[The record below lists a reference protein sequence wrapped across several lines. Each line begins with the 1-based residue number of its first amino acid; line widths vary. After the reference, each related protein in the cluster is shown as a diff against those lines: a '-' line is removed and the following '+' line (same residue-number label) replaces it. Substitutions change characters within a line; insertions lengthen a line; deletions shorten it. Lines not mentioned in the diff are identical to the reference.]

1 MPLDLPSASAR
12 SVVTRVRCCVYDATE
27 KETSR
32 MPSTP
37 LRHGVFLPPFHPMN
51 ENPSACIERD
61 LELMQWLDRLGFQ
74 EAWIGE
80 HHSAGWELISSPE
93 IFIAVAAERTK
104 HIRFGTGVISLPYHN
119 PLMTAN
125 RIIQLDHHTRG
136 RVMFGAGP
144 GLLASDALML
154 GIDPNTQRDR
164 MAEAL
169 DVILRFFNG
178 EIVTEKTD
186 WYEFVGARAHILPY
200 TKPYPEVA
208 VVSAVTPSGGRMAGK
223 YGTSMIC
230 VAATNP
236 FGYDALAANWKIAND
251 IAAEHGRTMDPAKLR
266 LVGPMHIAETREQAF
281 ANVKY
286 GFEAYLDY
294 LNNNQPRFL
303 VPPGQDA
310 AQWFVDNKFGVI
322 GTPDDAIALIQRLY
336 DKQGDFGVFLQQV
349 HNWADFEETKR
360 SYELYQRYVMPHFSG
375 DNRPRVESF
384 DWCTANRDLL
394 SEKRATAAKQM
405 FDKHEAE
412 QRAKQAAPAARPLK
426 GKEAW

>member
-1 MPLDLPSASAR
+1 
-12 SVVTRVRCCVYDATE
+12 
-27 KETSR
+27 
-32 MPSTP
+32 MPSIP
-37 LRHGVFLPPFHPMN
+37 LRHGAFLPPFHPMN
-51 ENPSACIERD
+51 ENPAACMERD
-61 LELMQWLDRLGFQ
+61 LELMQWLDRLGFN

-93 IFIAVAAERTK
+93 LFIAVAAERTK
-104 HIRFGTGVISLPYHN
+104 WIKFGTGVISLPYHN

-154 GIDPNTQRDR
+154 GIDPSTQRDR

-169 DVILRFFNG
+169 DVILRFFKG
-178 EIVTEKTD
+178 EIVTEKTE
-186 WYEFVGARAHILPY
+186 WYNFVGARAHMLPY
-200 TKPYPEVA
+200 SHPHPEVA
-208 VVSAVTPSGGRMAGK
+208 VVSSVTPSGGRLAGK
-223 YGTSMIC
+223 YDLSMIC

-251 IAAEHGRTMDPAKLR
+251 IAAEHGRQMDRSRLR

-281 ANVKY
+281 KNVKY
-286 GFEAYLDY
+286 GFEPYLNY
-294 LNNNQPRFL
+294 LNNNQPRFI
-303 VPPGQDA
+303 VPQGQDA
-310 AQWFVDNKFGVI
+310 AEWFVENKFGVI

-360 SYELYQRYVMPHFSG
+360 SYELYQRYVIPHFSKV
-375 DNRPRVESF
+375 NQPRIESF
-384 DWCTANRDLL
+384 DWCADNRDLL
-394 SEKRATAAKQM
+394 TEKRTTAAKLM
-405 FDKHEAE
+405 FDKHESE
-412 QRAKQAAPAARPLK
+412 MQAKQAAEAMVRPK
-426 GKEAW
+426 AGKEAW